1 MREYITPSNLV
12 TSGSL
17 IAGFVALILAGQ
29 ADYGWAA
36 GLVILAAGCD
46 AIDGVIARRG
56 AGECAFG
63 SNLDSL
69 ADLVSFG
76 AAPALAL
83 YLALL
88 HEVPILG
95 IAACLC
101 LLLCGA
107 WRLARFQ
114 TGEQSRLRFEGLPI
128 PPAGITVAA
137 LAAWSTPP
145 GLALAIVLTLSL
157 LMVSRLPLPTLAEL
171 VRPGRSVRRAAIE
184 RALAA
189 RK

>member
-63 SNLDSL
+63 SKLDSL

-76 AAPALAL
+76 AVPAFAL
-83 YLALL
+83 YVALL
-88 HEVPILG
+88 HDLKVIG
-95 IAACLC
+95 IAACLGF
-101 LLLCGA
+101 LLCGA
-107 WRLARFQ
+107 WRLARFPLVQ
-114 TGEQSRLRFEGLPI
+114 NSNFFVGLPI
-128 PPAGITVAA
+128 PPAGVAA
-137 LAAWSTPP
+137 ALVAAWGPP
-145 GLALAIVLTLSL
+145 PAFALLVTIALTV
-157 LMVSRLPLPTLAEL
+157 LMVSTLEFPTFS
-171 VRPGRSVRRAAIE
+171 SVRRGRRRDIDEASAVG
-184 RALAA
+184 
-189 RK
+189 K